1 MARDIIATNK
11 APQAIGP
18 YSQAVRAAGLIFVSG
33 QIPLEPTSM
42 ALISADFRAQAHQVF
57 RNLHAIAESA
67 GANFDDCVKLMV
79 YLTDLDNFEALNE
92 VMADYLASPFP
103 ARAVA
108 EVAGLPR
115 NALLEIDAILTDSST
130 GT

>member
-1 MARDIIATNK
+1 MARDIIATDK

-18 YSQAVRAAGLIFVSG
+18 YSQAVRAAGLLFISG
-33 QIPLEPTSM
+33 QIPLDPTTMELVSTG
-42 ALISADFRAQAHQVF
+42 FRAQAHQVF
-57 RNLHAIAESA
+57 RNLQAIAETA

-79 YLTDLDNFEALNE
+79 YLTDLDNFLVLNE
-92 VMADYLASPFP
+92 VMADYLTSPFP
-103 ARAVA
+103 ARAVV

-115 NALLEIDAILTDSST
+115 SALLEIDAILTDPST